1 MLRIAVCDDDKA
13 AVQAH
18 TEITESCLKQ
28 CESAGK
34 IDTYTSSEAL
44 LYDITKDGFY
54 FDLILLDIA
63 MPEMNG
69 IETFERMKEIAAELP
84 VIFLTASGYEDDVM
98 NAIRLGAANYLKK
111 PFFPKELL
119 KRVAKELEKE

>member
-44 LYDITKDGFY
+44 LYDITKDGF
-54 FDLILLDIA
+54 
-63 MPEMNG
+63 
-69 IETFERMKEIAAELP
+69 
-84 VIFLTASGYEDDVM
+84 
-98 NAIRLGAANYLKK
+98 
-111 PFFPKELL
+111 
-119 KRVAKELEKE
+119 

>member
-1 MLRIAVCDDDKA
+1 MKKRILVVDDDTMNLMLTKRILEKEYDVLLA
-13 AVQAH
+13 Q
-18 TEITESCLKQ
+18 S
-28 CESAGK
+28 GK
-34 IDTYTSSEAL
+34 EAL
-44 LYDITKDGFY
+44 EKMKGEEI
-54 FDLILLDIA
+54 DLVLLDIA

>member
-1 MLRIAVCDDDKA
+1 MEVKRILVVDDDTMNLKRTKMILGKTYD
-13 AVQAH
+13 V
-18 TEITESCLKQ
+18 ELVES
-28 CESAGK
+28 G
-34 IDTYTSSEAL
+34 IEAL
-44 LYDITKDGFY
+44 EKMRRED

-69 IETFERMKEIAAELP
+69 IETVERMKEIAAELP